1 MSTNGVP
8 PRGDVVQLPTAGFAP
23 IGVAL
28 GLTLVIVGLFAHLL
42 VPGYVYSI
50 LGGLILLRS
59 LVAWVG
65 QVKRDVARLP
75 QG

>member
-1 MSTNGVP
+1 MSTNGTP

-28 GLTLVIVGLFAHLL
+28 GLALVIVGLYAHLL

-50 LGGLILLRS
+50 LGGVILLRS
-59 LVAWVG
+59 LAGWLS
-65 QVKRDVARLP
+65 QVKRDVSRLP